1 MSNLIDVARVFFRY
15 EQGRDPRL
23 PSKILLQRLGNHTD
37 NVAKLVQ
44 LWQRET
50 PDTDLVLHPD
60 TEQKVVVAAR
70 LHDIGKPR
78 RFHIQAKTCKQK
90 KDGRETEIFD
100 GYEYSFSGHRFLAEH
115 EDLYVQELAQRH
127 HTYTVQD
134 INEAIVRL
142 RRNGYPTSR
151 FARDLYILEMCDQI
165 EAEIAVRTL
174 EGAAE
179 GRTFMEFTVIPGNP
193 LTYHLDPYPFIQE
206 EIDLTLEYY
215 ELVLSDEQ
223 KTELLNLRLEEYSRI
238 AQTLG
243 GFIVNFLKGINR
255 PVKQTTIRI
264 KPLIPE
270 ITYQPGFY
278 DCETYYREICGFTP
292 YDMQQAL
299 FNHLATGEDALLLR
313 APTGSGKTEAV
324 LIPSLALGKR
334 LILPLPTRSLLEDHA
349 QRIKKYLVKFSTLS
363 QNKDRPIALIVDTGE
378 ASRRYVFRNGEA
390 VKFRYGSQVL
400 PYEKRHLYKAEV
412 ILTTLDKFLYRY
424 FGFGDVH
431 KSFIYPLRIQDGSR
445 TLICFDEAHTYD
457 GVSFINFR
465 RLVRALYESGQG
477 VIVMTA
483 TLPDAYKR
491 EIGFLKELDYLDA
504 SEPPKRKL
512 TVVESEHKDLSDALV
527 EQTERLWKQGVRR
540 IIIVAESVGFQAEIQ
555 DRQRRALRD
564 GVFNVYEKLK
574 GLVAHEKLP
583 DLKARENLLLY
594 HGRMDTVERARVYE
608 KLKKLDGNKEG
619 RYILVTTS
627 AIEVGCDLNAQ
638 ALVTEI
644 CNPEQL
650 IQRVGRCN
658 RRADFD
664 PAEVVV
670 VLPKEP
676 YSDRGWIKPYVR
688 SLDIDEEARYIE
700 YLKQASGNLLDL
712 KALREKIARHPTT
725 DYRVETLFE
734 LLAEYVYEA
743 RLENKPIH
751 DRGFVVT
758 RSWEPTLT
766 FEIPFDGEK
775 CYVSVPFSLC
785 VCARDERPEPA
796 ALVQEVVYSHD
807 TNREFRKKLSGG
819 PVYGKQVIVTLAEG
833 LVQSN
838 FKYDPEYGLIDVPK
852 VFTWRRV
859 TDYKVL
865 LQVAGDETYKPVIWY
880 FRDFPDNGYFTG
892 YLEGMITKEEV
903 VEEETEEEEG
913 E

>member
-1 MSNLIDVARVFFRY
+1 MNNVIDIARVFFHY
-15 EQGRDPRL
+15 EKEGDPRL
-23 PSKILLQRLGNHTD
+23 PSKILLQRLENHTD

-44 LWQRET
+44 LWQREAS
-50 PDTDLVLHPD
+50 DTDLVLHPD
-60 TEQKVVVAAR
+60 TEQKVVAAAR
-70 LHDIGKPR
+70 LHDVGKPQ
-78 RFHIQAKTCKQK
+78 RFTLQARTRKQRK
-90 KDGRETEIFD
+90 NGRETEIFE
-100 GYEYSFSGHRFLAEH
+100 GYEYSFRGHRFLAEH
-115 EDLYVQELAQRH
+115 EDLYVQELAQGH

-142 RRNGYPTSR
+142 RQNGYPTSR

-174 EGAAE
+174 EGVTE
-179 GRTFMEFTVIPGNP
+179 GRTFMEFTVIPGDP

-215 ELVLSDEQ
+215 ELVLSEEQ
-223 KTELLNLRLEEYSRI
+223 KAELLNLKLEEPERI
-238 AQTLG
+238 AQALG
-243 GFIVNFLKGINR
+243 EFIVNFFKEINR
-255 PVKQTTIRI
+255 PVKQTMIRI

-270 ITYQPGFY
+270 ISSQPGRY
-278 DCETYYREICGFTP
+278 DCETFYLEICGFTP
-292 YDMQQAL
+292 YEMQQVL

-334 LILPLPTRSLLEDHA
+334 LILPLPTRSLIEDHE
-349 QRIKKYLVKFSTLS
+349 QRIQKYLMKFSTLS

-378 ASRRYVFRNGEA
+378 TSRRYVFRNGEA
-390 VKFRYGSQVL
+390 VEFRYGSQVL

-431 KSFIYPLRIQDGSR
+431 KSFIYPLRIQDGAR

-477 VIVMTA
+477 VVVMTA
-483 TLPDAYKR
+483 TLPEAYKK
-491 EIGFLKELDYLDA
+491 EIDFLKELDYLEV

-512 TVVESEHKDLSDALV
+512 TVVESKHNDLSDALV
-527 EQTERLWKQGVRR
+527 EQTERLWRQGIHR
-540 IIIVAESVGFQAEIQ
+540 IIVVAESVGFQAEIQ
-555 DRQRRALRD
+555 DSRRRALRD

-574 GLVAHEKLP
+574 GLVVQEKLP
-583 DLKARENLLLY
+583 DLMARKNLLLY
-594 HGRMDTVERARVYE
+594 HGRMDGIERARVYE
-608 KLKKLDGNKEG
+608 KLKKLDGNKDG
-619 RYILVTTS
+619 RYLLVTTS

-658 RRADFD
+658 RRADFED
-664 PAEVVV
+664 AEVVV
-670 VLPKEP
+670 VLPKEL

-688 SLDIDEEARYIE
+688 SLSIEEEACYIE
-700 YLKQASGNLLDL
+700 YLKQVSGNLLDL
-712 KALREKIARHPTT
+712 KTLREKIARRPAI

-775 CYVSVPFSLC
+775 RYVSVPFSLC
-785 VCARDERPEPA
+785 VCSKDEQPEPA
-796 ALVQEVVYSHD
+796 ALIQEVVYSHD

-819 PVYGKQVIVTLAEG
+819 PVYGKQVIVTITEG
-833 LVQSN
+833 FAQSN
-838 FKYDPEYGLIDVPK
+838 FKYDPEYGLVDVPK
-852 VFTWRRV
+852 VFTCWR

-865 LQVAGDETYKPVIWY
+865 MQVAGDGAYKPVIWY
-880 FRDFPDNGYFTG
+880 FRDLPDNGYFTG
-892 YLEGMITKEEV
+892 YLEGMVTEEEV
-903 VEEETEEEEG
+903 VEEETEEEER